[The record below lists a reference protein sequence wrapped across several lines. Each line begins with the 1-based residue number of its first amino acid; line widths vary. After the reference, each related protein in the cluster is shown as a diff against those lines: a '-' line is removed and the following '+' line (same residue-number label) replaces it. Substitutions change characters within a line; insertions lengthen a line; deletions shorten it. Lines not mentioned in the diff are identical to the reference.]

1 MEDCGAPTV
10 ECCSSGKAT
19 CTIDTII
26 RRPGVEHAGILAFHF
41 CILFL
46 LRHRL

>member
-10 ECCSSGKAT
+10 ECCSY
-19 CTIDTII
+19 TIHTTI
-26 RRPGVEHAGILAFHF
+26 RHPGVEHAGNLAFHI

-46 LRHRL
+46 LRH